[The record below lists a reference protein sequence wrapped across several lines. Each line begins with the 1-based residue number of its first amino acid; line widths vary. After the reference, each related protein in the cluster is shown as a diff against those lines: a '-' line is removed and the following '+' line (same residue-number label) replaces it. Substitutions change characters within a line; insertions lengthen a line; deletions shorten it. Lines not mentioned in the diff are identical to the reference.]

1 MANEVPVGIT
11 IPYTRGEQDGFFKQT
26 YSLLERAKT
35 NLSFLLL
42 TSKGERPMMPTYGSD
57 LRSIIFSPNTEDFL
71 DEIIEDAI
79 KDASE
84 IWMPEVIIENVK
96 TERDLENN
104 PYTAS
109 IEITFS
115 INIIPDSEQT
125 INITVEV

>member
-1 MANEVPVGIT
+1 
-11 IPYTRGEQDGFFKQT
+11 
-26 YSLLERAKT
+26 
-35 NLSFLLL
+35 
-42 TSKGERPMMPTYGSD
+42 MMPTYGSD

-96 TERDLENN
+96 TDRDLENN